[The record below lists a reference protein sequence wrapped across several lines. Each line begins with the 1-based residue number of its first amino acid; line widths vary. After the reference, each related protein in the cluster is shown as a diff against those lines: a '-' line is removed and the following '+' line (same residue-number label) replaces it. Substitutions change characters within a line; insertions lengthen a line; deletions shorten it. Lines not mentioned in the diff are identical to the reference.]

1 MCIYITVLGFLCAN
15 VSFLQYWTMCIYI
28 YMPCVFKKKV
38 LHIPGKWSM
47 SEALAA
53 TGVIPT
59 LESGWVC
66 GLAMPVFYRYLPK

>member
-1 MCIYITVLGFLCAN
+1 MY
-15 VSFLQYWTMCIYI
+15 IYI
-28 YMPCVFKKKV
+28 YAMCFQKESV
-38 LHIPGKWSM
+38 HIPGKWSM

-53 TGVIPT
+53 TGVILT